1 MLNKEVTVRVI
12 FTHTQGWEVS
22 SREETM
28 QHLFRCTIF
37 LEQKSHWGGIE
48 TLQSFICT
56 VCSGKKVTWHAAAGG
71 HLQQT
76 LLASDRATYT
86 SSWENQGGDAECK

>member
-48 TLQSFICT
+48 TL
-56 VCSGKKVTWHAAAGG
+56 
-71 HLQQT
+71 
-76 LLASDRATYT
+76 
-86 SSWENQGGDAECK
+86 

>member
-1 MLNKEVTVRVI
+1 
-12 FTHTQGWEVS
+12 
-22 SREETM
+22 M

-56 VCSGKKVTWHAAAGG
+56 VCSGKKVTWHAAAVGG

-76 LLASDRATYT
+76 LLAWDRATYT
-86 SSWENQGGDAECK
+86 SSWENQEDAEHK